1 MKNFLLIILFFLGL
15 SISAQDGYWYHSKW
29 IDLKPVD
36 NVLTQEKGNLESNNN
51 TKQSIINSAN
61 EVINKKKLTSS
72 YIVNLRVT
80 QQGDTVVVLP
90 RIFAKIEQDYV
101 AKLICKTFKNRL
113 RLVSSTSDN
122 IYKFNCEVV
131 CDKEVLKIVDDIAR
145 ITGVEWCQPNMLAPI
160 RYNNAFYPQQYYLKN
175 TGQNGGTPGV
185 DINVE
190 AAWQKVTGSPL
201 ITVAVIDR
209 GVDIT
214 HEDLVPN
221 VLTGYT
227 VGSSNGNGA
236 PITSDTIHDIAHGTA
251 CAGIIGAIDNEIGI
265 RGVASGVKILP
276 VSFGSGGVDDE
287 VIAEAINW
295 AYPRA
300 DILSCSWTYGV
311 QEELIDNAINKACTL
326 GRNGKG
332 CVVVFGSGNTSNPL
346 YRYIQYPG
354 YLANVVTVG
363 AVDNNDVV
371 RVYSCRGDSLD
382 LVAPCGNVE
391 GQGDMVTTDIS
402 GAYGYTTTNYC
413 NTFGGTSAACA
424 EVAGVAALMLSI
436 NPTLTQHRVRDI
448 LRETA
453 TSATNWTAAY
463 GYGRVDAGAAVNKAK
478 TELPAF
484 TTSKTYNGENEM
496 TVTVSAA
503 NNNFSYYFTTEW
515 TVLAGNMTI
524 SATGSNY
531 CTLTKSTSGLP
542 TGVVMM
548 KVKFG
553 DKVLYTTV
561 VGLNISNVAK
571 YRQEACTYYGVGHPA
586 IPLTVINSGGQ
597 AHVHQGC
604 RVYLYNEAFGLYQH
618 YGNISHS
625 GVTPDDWYVG
635 NNNVQFSL
643 PLGSGGIPFGV
654 QVRDDSGTLKYQ
666 YIFFSYSGNGNSSL
680 RVNAISSSEYEIS
693 LCEDEDNQIVSR
705 SNDDALIAY
714 ENSEQTWRLEIYNTW
729 DASKVY
735 DQEIFGDKA
744 ILDTSGW
751 RVGTYAIRAI
761 RGDQVYTEKM
771 LVK

>member
-1 MKNFLLIILFFLGL
+1 MKRLLFFFTLVAIALTAYTQDGFWNGSTWVELQPVNKGNFLVHEG
-15 SISAQDGYWYHSKW
+15 
-29 IDLKPVD
+29 
-36 NVLTQEKGNLESNNN
+36 
-51 TKQSIINSAN
+51 
-61 EVINKKKLTSS
+61 KLTNSS
-72 YIVNLRVT
+72 LNKPIIRRAYNAIKNGDSSLSYSACVRVT
-80 QQGDTVVVLP
+80 SNGDSIVVLP
-90 RIFAKIEQDYV
+90 RIMSKLSDPDIAKQITATFAN
-101 AKLICKTFKNRL
+101 KLYLDTFTRTG
-113 RLVSSTSDN
+113 V
-122 IYKFNCEVV
+122 YKFNCIVNS
-131 CDKEVLKIVDDIAR
+131 DAEVLQLVDSIGKMF
-145 ITGVEWCQPNMLAPI
+145 GVEWCEPNKIIPVKLHNPL
-160 RYNNAFYPQQYYLKN
+160 YSQQYYLKN
-175 TGQNGGTPGV
+175 TGQNGGTPGI
-185 DINVE
+185 DINAE
-190 AAWQKVTGSPL
+190 AAWQIVTGNPQ
-201 ITVAVIDR
+201 ITVAVIDS
-209 GVDIT
+209 GVDST
-214 HEDLVPN
+214 HEDLAPN
-221 VLTGYT
+221 VLPGLT
-227 VGSSNGNGA
+227 VGIPNSNGMPHMGD
-236 PITSDTIHDIAHGTA
+236 ITFRDYHGTS
-251 CAGIIGAIDNEIGI
+251 CAGIIGAIDNNKGI

-276 VSFGSGGVDDE
+276 VNALNDFANEDSL
-287 VIAEAINW
+287 AYAIIW
-295 AYPRA
+295 ASERA
-300 DILSCSWTYGV
+300 DILSCSWGDWSCEVPTV
-311 QEELIDNAINKACTL
+311 ASAINEATSF

-332 CVVVFGSGNTSNPL
+332 CIVVFSSGNNTVFNS
-346 YRYIQYPG
+346 IKYP
-354 YLANVVTVG
+354 ARSPHVITVG
-363 AVDNNDVV
+363 AVRNNGIKWS
-371 RVYSCRGDSLD
+371 YSCVGDSLD
-382 LVAPCGNVE
+382 LVAPSGALSGN
-391 GQGDMVTTDIS
+391 GDVVTTDIS
-402 GAYGYTTTNYC
+402 GVNGEENGDYIYS
-413 NTFGGTSAACA
+413 FGGTSAACA

-436 NPTLTQHRVRDI
+436 NPTLTQYRVREI

-453 TSATNWTAAY
+453 SSATYWTAAY
-463 GYGRVDAGAAVNKAK
+463 GYGRVNAGAAVNKAK

-496 TVTVSAA
+496 TITVSAA
-503 NNNFSYYFTTEW
+503 NNVFSYYFTTEW

-524 SATGSNY
+524 STTGSNY

-561 VGLNISNVAK
+561 VGLSVSDIAK
-571 YRQEACTYYGVGHPA
+571 YKQNTCTFYGVTHPE

-604 RVYLYNEAFGLYQH
+604 RVYLYNDAFGLYQH

-680 RVNAISSSEYEIS
+680 RINTISSSEYEIS
-693 LCEDEDNQIVSR
+693 LCEDEDNQIVSQ
-705 SNDDALIAY
+705 SNDDALSGY
-714 ENSEQTWRLEIYNTW
+714 GNSEQTWRLEIYNTW

-735 DQEIFGDKA
+735 DQEIIGDKA

>member
-1 MKNFLLIILFFLGL
+1 MV
-15 SISAQDGYWYHSKW
+15 AAA
-29 IDLKPVD
+29 
-36 NVLTQEKGNLESNNN
+36 GN
-51 TKQSIINSAN
+51 
-61 EVINKKKLTSS
+61 
-72 YIVNLRVT
+72 
-80 QQGDTVVVLP
+80 DTVD
-90 RIFAKIEQDYV
+90 Q
-101 AKLICKTFKNRL
+101 
-113 RLVSSTSDN
+113 
-122 IYKFNCEVV
+122 
-131 CDKEVLKIVDDIAR
+131 
-145 ITGVEWCQPNMLAPI
+145 
-160 RYNNAFYPQQYYLKN
+160 
-175 TGQNGGTPGV
+175 
-185 DINVE
+185 
-190 AAWQKVTGSPL
+190 
-201 ITVAVIDR
+201 AVR
-209 GVDIT
+209 FPAN
-214 HEDLVPN
+214 LN
-221 VLTGYT
+221 
-227 VGSSNGNGA
+227 S
-236 PITSDTIHDIAHGTA
+236 
-251 CAGIIGAIDNEIGI
+251 
-265 RGVASGVKILP
+265 
-276 VSFGSGGVDDE
+276 
-287 VIAEAINW
+287 VIA
-295 AYPRA
+295 
-300 DILSCSWTYGV
+300 
-311 QEELIDNAINKACTL
+311 
-326 GRNGKG
+326 
-332 CVVVFGSGNTSNPL
+332 
-346 YRYIQYPG
+346 
-354 YLANVVTVG
+354 VG
-363 AVDNNDVV
+363 AVDKNGIIWD
-371 RVYSCRGDSLD
+371 YSCRGPELD
-382 LVAPCGNVE
+382 LVAPTGENY
-391 GQGDMVTTDIS
+391 GPGDVVTTDIT
-402 GAYGYTTTNYC
+402 GYYGFNHYGNYC
-413 NTFGGTSAACA
+413 FDFGGTSAACPQ
-424 EVAGVAALMLSI
+424 VAGVAALMLSI
-436 NPTLTQHRVRDI
+436 NPTLTASRVKTI
-448 LRETA
+448 LQSTA
-453 TSATNWTAAY
+453 DDLGTTVPNNTY
-463 GYGRVDAGAAVNKAK
+463 GYGLVDAGAAVNKAK

-693 LCEDEDNQIVSR
+693 LCEDEDNQIVSQ